1 MVTGCGSS
9 KQHFTVR
16 HTPLISIFEA
26 PIQLLSTPAPT
37 LDVLRRLGVQ
47 NVRVIVRWSSLAPAP
62 TSRRPPRHFNASAP
76 GAYPAAGWAPYDAI
90 IREATA
96 RHMGVLFNVSGPAP
110 LWASGKGAPPGGVPG
125 VWRPSAA
132 QFRLFVHAV
141 GVRYSGSYKPPG
153 SSPLPRVSF
162 WSVWNEPNLGQANL
176 APQAVHG
183 SKVEA
188 SSAMYR
194 ALLDSAWSSLQASGH
209 GRDTILIGELAPYG
223 QSTGNSP
230 GNFGEMV
237 PMRFVRALYCVGSS
251 LRPLSGSAAAARGC
265 PTTAAASKRFARQNP
280 GLFQASGFAVHPYA
294 SAETAPPNLV
304 LPVGPDFVYLATLGR
319 LTGFLDRVTTLY
331 GASRRY
337 PLYSTEY
344 GYITNPPFS
353 PGLPLTL
360 AAKYLNWAEYLT
372 WRMPRLRSWDQYLL
386 VDPPTG
392 GPSQF
397 VTGLEFDNGAPK
409 PSLAAYR
416 MPIFLPVTR
425 QSSGHGL
432 EVWGCVRPV
441 HYVRGHQ
448 VVQIELRRHGKSG
461 FERVASVPLTDAS
474 GYFDTVVRFPAAGMV
489 RLAWSY
495 PHGPTIHSRLVPITA
510 G

>member
-1 MVTGCGSS
+1 
-9 KQHFTVR
+9 
-16 HTPLISIFEA
+16 
-26 PIQLLSTPAPT
+26 
-37 LDVLRRLGVQ
+37 
-47 NVRVIVRWSSLAPAP
+47 
-62 TSRRPPRHFNASAP
+62 
-76 GAYPAAGWAPYDAI
+76 
-90 IREATA
+90 
-96 RHMGVLFNVSGPAP
+96 
-110 LWASGKGAPPGGVPG
+110 
-125 VWRPSAA
+125 
-132 QFRLFVHAV
+132 
-141 GVRYSGSYKPPG
+141 
-153 SSPLPRVSF
+153 
-162 WSVWNEPNLGQANL
+162 
-176 APQAVHG
+176 
-183 SKVEA
+183 
-188 SSAMYR
+188 
-194 ALLDSAWSSLQASGH
+194 
-209 GRDTILIGELAPYG
+209 
-223 QSTGNSP
+223 
-230 GNFGEMV
+230 
-237 PMRFVRALYCVGSS
+237 VGSS